1 MENHVIP
8 RQYIRSNCAEDAFQ
22 WLLTGDVK
30 AESESEIRAALDQA
44 LQTKCRATKRS
55 QQTRLYHI
63 ISACPLLAQLQY
75 VKRHD
80 GVCVLNCTVTCV
92 RQ

>member
-30 AESESEIRAALDQA
+30 AESESVIIAAQDQA
-44 LQTKCRATKRS
+44 LQS
-55 QQTRLYHI
+55 VVQQKDHNRPDCTTLYQHAHYWHNY
-63 ISACPLLAQLQY
+63 S
-75 VKRHD
+75 
-80 GVCVLNCTVTCV
+80 T
-92 RQ
+92 